1 MGCGISSNSPVVT
14 KRLAGRTSRVEDC
27 SPLEKSSSSNR
38 VHSSTSIH
46 SIEHPEL
53 PANIYSS
60 NSNYR
65 KENDPTKKSPS
76 DSPDPLVDQ
85 QKYNS
90 ALMAKSRRGITAVL
104 SKTLSNNKSI
114 DQLEGES
121 DRQTGKE
128 SVETNNSRNDSN
140 YGSYSAEM
148 SKTPVSFI
156 CVLFFLIFKLNH
168 LVSLNN

>member
-27 SPLEKSSSSNR
+27 SPLEKTNSTR
-38 VHSSTSIH
+38 AHSSTSIN
-46 SIEHPEL
+46 SVEHRDP

-60 NSNYR
+60 TSNYL
-65 KENDPTKKSPS
+65 KDNDPTKKSPS
-76 DSPDPLVDQ
+76 SDSPDPLIDQ

-90 ALMAKSRRGITAVL
+90 TLLAKNRRGITAVL
-104 SKTLSNNKSI
+104 SKTLSNNSKSI

-148 SKTPVSFI
+148 SKTPVSF
-156 CVLFFLIFKLNH
+156 LFFFCFLF
-168 LVSLNN
+168 SS